1 LRPAVARGG
10 ARWALQVLDLSA
22 QAVSRG
28 GVRCASQGCVH
39 LSWCPGRCPRRR
51 SLCVEP
57 NSSLRPAVARGTA
70 QVVGRARGGARCASR
85 VLDRGAQADARGAAR
100 CFSQVLDRCAQ
111 VIAAAPLRCRNRR
124 RTTLLMCS
132 GKYSILPGCSV
143 KLSRCT

>member
-1 LRPAVARGG
+1 
-10 ARWALQVLDLSA
+10 
-22 QAVSRG
+22 
-28 GVRCASQGCVH
+28 
-39 LSWCPGRCPRRR
+39 
-51 SLCVEP
+51 LCVER

-132 GKYSILPGCSV
+132 GKYSIYPVAALNYPGAPRPMPAVPLFVFRRHLIVVLRSLPRRRDAIATGEDKIC
-143 KLSRCT
+143 